1 MWAGRISFSAY
12 ITSQPDCRGIKDLR
26 CCLCL
31 QTQLQTASLAPERT
45 LVGVM
50 LQSKLPVRSLELGIA
65 RVGINAKDF
74 VVPRAVALLPPATE
88 SFCSREATAAKGTA
102 KGKAS
107 AEHFRFCCCAWRED
121 QNFGQLRGVPLGG
134 SRWSRAALPFF
145 HVRFEPCLLLL
156 LAGSVV
162 LLDAFLVSLTW

>member
-1 MWAGRISFSAY
+1 
-12 ITSQPDCRGIKDLR
+12 
-26 CCLCL
+26 
-31 QTQLQTASLAPERT
+31 
-45 LVGVM
+45 M

-102 KGKAS
+102 KWEAS
-107 AEHFRFCCCAWRED
+107 AEHFCFCCCAWRED
-121 QNFGQLRGVPLGG
+121 QSLGSSEGSLYGG
-134 SRWSRAALPFF
+134 SRWSRAALPFL

-156 LAGSVV
+156 LAGSVA
-162 LLDAFLVSLTW
+162 LLDAFLVS